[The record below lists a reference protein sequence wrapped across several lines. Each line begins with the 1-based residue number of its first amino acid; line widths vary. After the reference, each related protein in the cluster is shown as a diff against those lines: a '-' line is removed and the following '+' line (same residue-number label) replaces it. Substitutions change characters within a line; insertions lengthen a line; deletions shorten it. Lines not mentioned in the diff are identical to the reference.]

1 MWTRVIS
8 PCNAALQARD
18 QLLAAAAA
26 ALAHQVALG

>member
-1 MWTRVIS
+1 MAALEQYS
-8 PCNAALQARD
+8 AALQARD